1 MDTEK
6 TFLVNLEIE
15 TKEDDKS
22 GVENRV
28 VISYT
33 MDMANEI
40 ILSLAD
46 FLIPDSDGENGGT
59 SARLKHKPFDL
70 KQLFELG
77 ETKYIVDDVNKKEPC
92 FLEMAYKVII
102 AALDNQS
109 DWYRKIKPSAIFG
122 EVRRMFVDIVVGAE
136 KLERRFKNDGNN
148 DEVQSTNK

>member
-1 MDTEK
+1 
-6 TFLVNLEIE
+6 
-15 TKEDDKS
+15 
-22 GVENRV
+22 
-28 VISYT
+28 

-40 ILSLAD
+40 ILELVE
-46 FLIPDSDGENGGT
+46 FLLLDSDGESGGT
-59 SARLKHKPFDL
+59 STRLKHKPVDL

-77 ETKYIVDDVNKKEPC
+77 ETKNIVDDVNKKEPC

-102 AALDNQS
+102 AALNKQS
-109 DWYRKIKPSAIFG
+109 DWYRKIKLSAIFG